1 MMPQSNE
8 VFITLMETDMEKIVL
23 FDFLGRSR
31 QTSIYS
37 GPDTDQRNHL
47 TEVQPAEQ
55 MSLLGSL
62 PGAWVTSKAHP
73 SMGDHLEKLQ
83 SYSSLPNLPAAP
95 RSPYHSACYCWYS
108 LRGGA
113 FCICGFLVFLSLVN
127 FLNPLYS
134 PAS

>member
-8 VFITLMETDMEKIVL
+8 VFITLMETDMGKIVL

-73 SMGDHLEKLQ
+73 SIGDH
-83 SYSSLPNLPAAP
+83 
-95 RSPYHSACYCWYS
+95 
-108 LRGGA
+108 
-113 FCICGFLVFLSLVN
+113 
-127 FLNPLYS
+127 
-134 PAS
+134 